1 MTDSYESY
9 SITAEEASSK
19 RENVKKL
26 VLSILCSSKDGLTE
40 QELRYE
46 YRSLTNEVI
55 PYTQLGYKSVYELM
69 RNLNV
74 ARISRLVTGQYVFH
88 AVYDELTQELGA
100 LVVHQ
105 IDRSKSQ
112 REMRRVREGSRVR
125 NNMQNRFGSTFGFSH
140 PFFFGSSPITTKPM
154 NSIKPFV
161 PSNVQKNIQAVLEA
175 QQTQS
180 LQMNQFQ
187 LGIFESK
194 LELSLQI

>member
-1 MTDSYESY
+1 MTESYESY

-19 RENVKKL
+19 RELVKKL

-88 AVYDELTQELGA
+88 PVYDELTQELGA

-105 IDRSKSQ
+105 IDREKSQ

-154 NSIKPFV
+154 NLIKPFV

-175 QQTQS
+175 QQDQS
-180 LQMNQFQ
+180 LHINDFQ
-187 LGIFESK
+187 LGIFES
-194 LELSLQI
+194 LS